1 MGKLFDFIT
10 RICVVGVLFVILSSV
25 YGCGGASLEEISDS
39 LNELADTEG
48 VGDAEGVTQGGSQQ
62 ACTTSLQEHLE
73 NINDFSNPVIPSWDE
88 IDCFTGDLVRLE
100 NPNFYKMAHSGD
112 TVPGTPQS
120 QPAPTVLQ
128 WIDHWDTI
136 YTNYGSNIS
145 PALMSPV
152 PPWVQENGEEFDY
165 PLTPSLLDQKLRA
178 AAIVFINEKLKGRRI
193 RVVQF
198 YPPSDQYDEDDFYDE
213 ASFREFVT
221 NVWVPEKITEAQMA
235 ERIKA
240 EYYIPFPLE
249 VEVFIKN
256 LPFIDDLSES
266 EAIQLAQD
274 FIDEIHA
281 AVAPHFNGTL
291 SITSVSR
298 YDSMDDPW
306 NAIEMSAFDQI
317 AFGLFPE
324 CNMSITQSYLDRQIA
339 NYEIIIARDQV
350 PWVFSEVFINPDLY
364 NMEACIDNF
373 ASIEADLVN
382 AVIDTMEDTVTPPVG
397 AGFDQYL
404 FVTDDA
410 ADVVIDYF
418 DSK

>member
-1 MGKLFDFIT
+1 MSKLFDFVAK
-10 RICVVGVLFVILSSV
+10 ICLMGVLFAILTSV
-25 YGCGGASLEEISDS
+25 YGCGGTSLEEVSDA
-39 LNELADTEG
+39 LNELAET
-48 VGDAEGVTQGGSQQ
+48 DALEQDGSQP
-62 ACTTSLQEHLE
+62 ACTTSLQEHLD
-73 NINDFSNPVIPSWDE
+73 NINDFGNPVIPSWDE
-88 IDCFTGDLVRLE
+88 IDCFTEDLVRLE
-100 NPNFYKMAHSGD
+100 NPSFYKMAHSGD

-128 WIDHWDTI
+128 WIDHWDSI
-136 YTNYGSNIS
+136 YTTYGANIS

-152 PPWVQENGEEFDY
+152 PPWVQENGNEFDY
-165 PLTPSLLDQKLRA
+165 PLTPSLLDQKLRSA
-178 AAIVFINEKLKGRRI
+178 ALVFINEKLKGRRI

-198 YPPSDQYDEDDFYDE
+198 YPPSNQYDDSDFFDE

-221 NVWVPEKITEAQMA
+221 NVLVPEKVSEAQMA

-240 EYYIPFPLE
+240 EYYAPFPLE

-256 LPFIDDLSES
+256 LPFYDEMPES
-266 EAIQLAQD
+266 DAIQLAQD
-274 FIDEIHA
+274 FIDEIQA
-281 AVAPHFNGTL
+281 AVAPHFQGTL
-291 SITSVSR
+291 MIASVSR
-298 YDSMDDPW
+298 YESMDDPW
-306 NAIEMSAFDQI
+306 NALEMSAFDQI

-339 NYEIIIARDQV
+339 NFEAIVERDQV

-364 NMEACIDNF
+364 DMQGCIDNF
-373 ASIEADLVN
+373 AAIEADLVN
-382 AVIDTMEDTVTPPVG
+382 AVIDTMENSSTPPVG

-418 DSK
+418 GSN